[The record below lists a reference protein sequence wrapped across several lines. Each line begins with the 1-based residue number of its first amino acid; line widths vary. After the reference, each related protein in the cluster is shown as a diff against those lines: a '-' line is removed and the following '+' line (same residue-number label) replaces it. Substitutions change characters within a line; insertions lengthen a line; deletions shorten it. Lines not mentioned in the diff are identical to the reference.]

1 MHLTIFKGK
10 EDLIKMQPESASH
23 LMLFCAL
30 LLVRNSSATLQ
41 QSMMLVP
48 GFGSDMHLAGKLGGL
63 SASPEFASPTGVSS
77 NKGVSSAE

>member
-1 MHLTIFKGK
+1 MY
-10 EDLIKMQPESASH
+10 PESTSH

-48 GFGSDMHLAGKLGGL
+48 SFGSDRTLAGKLGGL
-63 SASPEFASPTGVSS
+63 SASPERNNSMRVSS
-77 NKGVSSAE
+77 NDEVSAAG